1 VSELDE
7 LAQHDGVSVAT
18 ATWPAPGTGV
28 YTLAPPASRQRRYW
42 NLLRDVSIA
51 QYLAK
56 DQSTVLGLV
65 WTFFNPLFMLGI
77 LYVFFSARAGEG
89 IDHYA
94 IYLLI
99 GIVHFTHFSNSTSG
113 AMVVLYNMRQLTCN
127 TVLPKEV
134 LVIGAILSK
143 LPEFA
148 VEMAICV
155 AIAYGSGVR
164 LGWGV
169 ALLPAIIAAQ
179 VLFAVWAALL
189 LSTVHVFVKD
199 AAYVYQMFLRVL
211 FLITPIF
218 YAADFVGHSTAR
230 FLLSLNPLAQL
241 IGLSRAAI
249 LDSHGQSLPF
259 LLVVIAANG
268 VLIRF
273 ALVFFRRLE
282 PKFAEYV

>member
-1 VSELDE
+1 MSELDE
-7 LAQHDGVSVAT
+7 LAL
-18 ATWPAPGTGV
+18 PAPRSSV
-28 YTLAPPASRQRRYW
+28 FNLAPAARRRRRYW
-42 NLLRDVSIA
+42 SLVRDVSIA
-51 QYLAK
+51 QYVAK
-56 DQSTVLGLV
+56 DQSTLLGLV

-99 GIVHFTHFSNSTSG
+99 GIVHYTHFSNSTTG

-155 AIAYGSGVR
+155 AIAYFSGIH
-164 LGWGV
+164 LGWGA
-169 ALLPAIIAAQ
+169 ALLPAIIAVQ
-179 VLFAVWAALL
+179 VLLALWAALL

-199 AAYVYQMFLRVL
+199 SAYVYQMFLRVL

-218 YAADFVGHSTAR
+218 YAADFVGHGVAR

-241 IGLSRAAI
+241 IGLSRVAI
-249 LDSHGQSLPF
+249 LGGHGPSLPF
-259 LLVVIAANG
+259 LLVLMTVNG
-268 VLIRF
+268 LLIRL

>member
-1 VSELDE
+1 VSEL
-7 LAQHDGVSVAT
+7 VA
-18 ATWPAPGTGV
+18 PRTGV
-28 YTLAPPASRQRRYW
+28 LTLAPPALRQRRYW

-51 QYLAK
+51 QYMAK
-56 DQSTVLGLV
+56 DQSTMLGLV

-77 LYVFFSARAGEG
+77 LFVFFSARAGEG
-89 IDHYA
+89 IEHYA

-99 GIVHFTHFSNSTSG
+99 GIVHFTHFSNSTTG
-113 AMVVLYNMRQLTCN
+113 AMVVLYNLRQLTAN

-148 VEMAICV
+148 VELAICV
-155 AIAYGSGVR
+155 AIAYFSGVR
-164 LGWGV
+164 LGWAA
-169 ALLPAIIAAQ
+169 ALLPAIIVVQ
-179 VLFAVWAALL
+179 VLLAVWAALL

-199 AAYVYQMFLRVL
+199 AAYVYQMLLRVL

-218 YAADFVGHSTAR
+218 YAADFVGHGTAR

-241 IGLSRAAI
+241 IDLSRTAILGGHGLS
-249 LDSHGQSLPF
+249 LSF
-259 LLVVIAANG
+259 LLVLLTANG
-268 VLIRF
+268 LLIRL